1 VICSAHSQEF
11 VDDFG
16 RKVRNIVADP
26 RHRATFPRSKMSEDS
41 ASASRFDTLAGGSYF
56 AVGRGGALT
65 GRGADLL
72 VIDDPIK
79 GPEEASSPAI
89 RKQLKDWFSS
99 VAYTRLT
106 PEGAIV
112 IIRTRWT
119 LDDLAGWIQREHAD
133 EDWTVNS

>member
-1 VICSAHSQEF
+1 LPPHIQLLIEKLEAVERGELRRLIVCLPPRHGKSLVTSINFPAWYLGRHPDRSVICSAHSQEF

-79 GPEEASSPAI
+79 G
-89 RKQLKDWFSS
+89 
-99 VAYTRLT
+99 
-106 PEGAIV
+106 
-112 IIRTRWT
+112 
-119 LDDLAGWIQREHAD
+119 
-133 EDWTVNS
+133 